1 MFSLHHTQLDRLW
14 WKWQQIEPQKQLTEY
29 LGEAAYVD
37 DSKDATLDDLI
48 ILGGLAPDVRVR
60 DIIDTESVLLCY
72 RY

>member
-1 MFSLHHTQLDRLW
+1 M
-14 WKWQQIEPQKQLTEY
+14 TEY